1 MLTKSFWFS
10 ETGVLVRAART
21 FAQTSIAMLGVS
33 QFSLF
38 TVDWLNL
45 VGVSGAAAFLSVLM
59 SIDRSADVSKAVAV
73 ERISEPHVETYIEPR
88 IEVESLGCGESL
100 R

>member
-1 MLTKSFWFS
+1 
-10 ETGVLVRAART
+10 
-21 FAQTSIAMLGVS
+21 MLGVS

-38 TVDWLNL
+38 SVDWMNL

-73 ERISEPHVETYIEPR
+73 ERISETQPGSETF
-88 IEVESLGCGESL
+88 GCGDSL